1 MPVRPEEASMAE
13 DIDGSVLEA
22 LRGLLDLTSGTRQL
36 MQAVAARLP
45 SADADEETP
54 EKGAE
59 LVGSRLRCILR
70 DNLDPA
76 IQSLQ
81 SLIEETTR
89 A

>member
-1 MPVRPEEASMAE
+1 MAGGTEE
-13 DIDGSVLEA
+13 SVTEA
-22 LRGLLDLTSGTRQL
+22 LRGLLDLTSGTRRL

-45 SADADEETP
+45 LADPDEEAP

-81 SLIEETTR
+81 SLIEETAT

>member
-1 MPVRPEEASMAE
+1 MAE
-13 DIDGSVLEA
+13 DTEGSVLEA
-22 LRGLLDLTSGTRQL
+22 LRGLLDLISGTRQL

-45 SADADEETP
+45 LADANEEAP